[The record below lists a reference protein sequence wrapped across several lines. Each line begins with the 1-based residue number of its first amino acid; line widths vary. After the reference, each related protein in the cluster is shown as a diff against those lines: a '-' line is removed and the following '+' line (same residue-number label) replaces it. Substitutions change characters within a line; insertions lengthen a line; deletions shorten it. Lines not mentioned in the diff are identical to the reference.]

1 MILTLRTDSPTAYI
15 TLLDDQGIE
24 VKQEIWQAD
33 RTLADNLHRHIDE
46 LLRAADS
53 GWEELAGILVY
64 RGPGSFTGLRI
75 GITVANALAYGLD
88 IPVIGE
94 TSDEWQGRAFSR
106 LQNGGNDRIVLPH
119 YGADPNI
126 TRPKV

>member
-1 MILTLRTDSPTAYI
+1 MILTLQTDSPTAYI
-15 TLLDDQGIE
+15 TLLDDEGSQ
-24 VKQEIWQAD
+24 VRQDVWQAD

-46 LLRAADS
+46 LLQAAGS
-53 GWEELAGILVY
+53 GWEELTGILIY

-75 GITVANALAYGLD
+75 GITVANALAYGLG

-94 TSDEWQGRAFSR
+94 TSEQWQQQAFSR
-106 LQNGGNDRIVLPH
+106 LRNGDNDHIVLPH